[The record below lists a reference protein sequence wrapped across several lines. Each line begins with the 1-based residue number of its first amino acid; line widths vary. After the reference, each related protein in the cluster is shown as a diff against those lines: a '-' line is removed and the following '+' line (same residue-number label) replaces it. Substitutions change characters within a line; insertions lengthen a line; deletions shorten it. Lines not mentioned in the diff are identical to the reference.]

1 MSMTTGDE
9 LSKSNV
15 FLKVAMALMPLA
27 EEAARQGMSM
37 KEFERGLLGG
47 LLCTGKLVANSL
59 R

>member
-1 MSMTTGDE
+1 
-9 LSKSNV
+9 
-15 FLKVAMALMPLA
+15 MPLA

-47 LLCTGKLVANSL
+47 LLCTGKIVANSL